1 MPPVVNGDGT
11 MKRFRAAMAAL
22 RKREFIARTN
32 AGGCCRGCVGADL
45 LSVKQQTKFDEGAPV
60 IWTYKGQGGETMLHL
75 KDGGVYMYHD
85 QLEQDDFDQVEY
97 VFAEYGFD
105 VAWDGNEMSALFV
118 RDMEAIR
125 G

>member
-1 MPPVVNGDGT
+1 
-11 MKRFRAAMAAL
+11 
-22 RKREFIARTN
+22 
-32 AGGCCRGCVGADL
+32 
-45 LSVKQQTKFDEGAPV
+45 
-60 IWTYKGQGGETMLHL
+60 MLHL